1 MAFRCLVVEADRDVL
16 EILLFARNRN
26 VAPLAAAPYAF
37 AQDKQSI
44 EKYLPDDLY
53 GEWCFVGPE
62 DDPQLGTNYRLP
74 SWADK
79 YDKDKILS
87 IGRDWFEVDNTYCHP
102 TSRITVK
109 IECAPSGCGTS
120 ATFRAACTQTIT
132 VRSWT
137 GGFEIGR
144 YKGNLDLKGLE
155 LSGRSS
161 PLVGAVRSDVDLSL
175 PTYLEK
181 HNWAIDNSF
190 NCRVPGKT
198 YGVTLIKNDDG
209 YFVVFR
215 DALGNLD
222 KEQINT
228 EAPASSVMFSTVTV
242 KSLHRKEAEPFD
254 TTWTYVNAS
263 DEMIGVLRN
272 GEFYHYL
279 VRCH

>member
-1 MAFRCLVVEADRDVL
+1 MLGKFFTSLAVATLLVIAG
-16 EILLFARNRN
+16 
-26 VAPLAAAPYAF
+26 APVF

-44 EKYLPDDLY
+44 EKNLPNDLY

-79 YDKDKILS
+79 CDKHKILS
-87 IGRDWFEVDNTYCHP
+87 IGSDWFEADNTYCHP
-102 TSRITVK
+102 ISRIKVK

-132 VRSWT
+132 NRSWT

-144 YKGNLDLKGLE
+144 YKGNLDLKGLQTSE
-155 LSGRSS
+155 LPPPPVAAAPVPRPG
-161 PLVGAVRSDVDLSL
+161 VDLSL
-175 PTYLEK
+175 PAHLEK
-181 HNWAIDNSF
+181 HNWAIDNAF
-190 NCRVPGKT
+190 NCRLPGKT

-209 YFVVFR
+209 FFVVFR
-215 DALGNLD
+215 DALGNVD

-242 KSLHRKEAEPFD
+242 QSLHRRESEPFG
-254 TTWTYVNAS
+254 TTWTYVNVN
-263 DEMIGVLRN
+263 DEMIRVLKI
-272 GEFYHYL
+272 GQLYHHL
-279 VRCH
+279 VRCN